1 MTSITLKTLYRVSI
15 ATMQHIMMSPCTYTI
30 VGSMLGLIEEETVNV
45 MFEVIQWEKS
55 VYLNNYTSVHVA
67 ISYI

>member
-1 MTSITLKTLYRVSI
+1 
-15 ATMQHIMMSPCTYTI
+15 MQHIMMSPCTYTI